1 MRKSQIISLF
11 VISFLY
17 LSCSSTGEVST
28 SASNYEEVPM
38 PDQAVSD
45 DYPEPDMWAKYP
57 GGNEALQKYI
67 QMNTRIPEAAR
78 IEGYNGRLVI
88 MYVVDRE
95 GEASM
100 AEVLMSPH
108 KAITSMYEKLIK
120 NMERWEPAVLNDEP
134 VEQRYIIT
142 ALFND
147 SNSQ

>member
-1 MRKSQIISLF
+1 MRKSYILF
-11 VISFLY
+11 LLTVTFLN

-38 PDQAVSD
+38 PDQVISE
-45 DYPEPDMWAKYP
+45 DYPEPDVWAKYP
-57 GGNEALQKYI
+57 GGNEALQTHI

-88 MYVVDRE
+88 TYVVDRE

-108 KAITSMYEKLIK
+108 ESISSMYEKLIQ

-134 VEQRYIIT
+134 VEQKYIIT

-147 SNSQ
+147 EDDQ